1 MTGTGATSIGA
12 TPTGLLIVV
21 EGGEGVGKSTQVARL
36 ATSLRATGREVVVTY
51 EPGDTKTGAELRAAL
66 LQADDVLDPRTEL
79 LLMLADRAQHVA
91 EVLRPAIAR
100 GAIVVCDRYEPSTL
114 AYQGIG
120 RGLGVDE
127 VERLSKW
134 VAGDVEADAVIVLDV
149 PDSIADARVSPVR
162 DRFERAG
169 AEFHARVRAAY
180 RDLAASRGWLLVDAG
195 GTPDDVAA
203 RVLAAVAAVVP

>member
-1 MTGTGATSIGA
+1 MTPADA
-12 TPTGLLIVV
+12 TPPGRLIVV
-21 EGGEGVGKSTQVARL
+21 EGGEGVGKSTQVERL
-36 ATSLRATGREVVVTY
+36 AASLRATGREVVVTY

-66 LQADDVLDPRTEL
+66 LHADEALDPRTEL

-91 EVLRPAIAR
+91 EVIEPALAR

-114 AYQGIG
+114 AYQGVARGIG
-120 RGLGVDE
+120 IDE

-134 VAGDVEADAVIVLDV
+134 AARGVEADAVIVLDV
-149 PDSIADARVSPVR
+149 PDAIAEARVSALR

-180 RDLAASRGWLLVDAG
+180 RDLASSRGWMLVDAG
-195 GTPDDVAA
+195 GTPDEVAA
-203 RVLAAVAAVVP
+203 HVLAAVRSVVP